1 MGIVAFIYAVI
12 NLPGTISALIT
23 QISNLVA
30 AMDRATAAANIQQ
43 ANKIVDQEIPA
54 IQTTEDAEKAAKD
67 IQDLVSK
74 S

>member
-1 MGIVAFIYAVI
+1 MLAFISAI
-12 NLPGTISALIT
+12 LALPGTISALIT

-43 ANKIVDQEIPA
+43 ATKIVDQDIPA
-54 IQTTEDAEKAAKD
+54 ANTLEQTQAVAKE